1 MDGDFSANGQLKDV
15 AAKNRETLYYVC
27 ATQFGWDKKKVDSQ
41 PMDYLM
47 SLLHSHMEMMKKD
60 SSSALKSK
68 LPRGMRKNF

>member
-15 AAKNRETLYYVC
+15 AAKNRETLYYVS

-41 PMDYLM
+41 PMDNHM
-47 SLLHSHMEMMKKD
+47 SKD

-68 LPRGMRKNF
+68 LPRGIRKNF